1 MKFKKTGANLYIPTR
16 GKQTTELSHAKYL
29 GIAAHQDDLEIIGFP
44 GILDAYKSKNTLFG
58 GVVCTNGVPKSSK
71 NFEQIRKIRSE
82 EQKRASDIGKYGFV
96 LQLGY
101 SSTEITDKDN
111 KDIESDIIKIVQ
123 KTKPKIIYTHNPFDK
138 HKTHTAVCRAVI
150 NSLRSLKEDY
160 KPEKLYACEVW
171 RNLDWLDTK
180 DRVEFDVNNSA
191 EFATKLIE
199 VFDSQIRN
207 EKNYKKAVIARRT
220 ANATFSDAYSKD
232 KTDQLIIGLDLTPL
246 IIDNT
251 LNIKDYLLEIVD
263 RFRDDIRENLKQLF

>member
-1 MKFKKTGANLYIPTR
+1 MKFKNTGSNLYIPT
-16 GKQTTELSHAKYL
+16 KEDQTAELSNTKYL

-44 GILDAYKSKNTLFG
+44 GILDAHKSKNTLFG

-71 NFEQIRKIRSE
+71 TPEQIRKIRSE
-82 EQKRASDIGKYGFV
+82 EQKRAADIGKYGFV
-96 LQLGY
+96 LQLDY
-101 SSTEITDKDN
+101 SSSEIIDKHN
-111 KDIESDIIKIVQ
+111 KNIESDIIKIVQ
-123 KTKPKIIYTHNPFDK
+123 ETKPEIIYTHNPFDK
-138 HKTHTAVCRAVI
+138 HKTHTAVCRTVI
-150 NSLRSLKEDY
+150 NSLRSLKENY
-160 KPEKLYACEVW
+160 KPDKLYACEVW

-207 EKNYKKAVIARRT
+207 EKNYKRAVIARRT

-246 IIDNT
+246 ITDNT

-263 RFRDDIRENLKQLF
+263 RFRNDIRENLKQLF